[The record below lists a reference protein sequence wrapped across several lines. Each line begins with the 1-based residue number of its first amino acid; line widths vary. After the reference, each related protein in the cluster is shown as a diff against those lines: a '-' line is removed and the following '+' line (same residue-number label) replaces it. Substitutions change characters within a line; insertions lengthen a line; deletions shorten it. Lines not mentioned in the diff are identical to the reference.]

1 MSNAAAEAPAS
12 YVLAT
17 EFHDLVEEMSDA
29 VAEEHLHL
37 AMELRAYAERI
48 VGNVG
53 AAEAPYAVARRQ
65 SHYQMAFAA
74 ACGCAA
80 ACDLVLR
87 LRLAPAAQGKRARR
101 LLRSLA
107 STIQPIA
114 EAGMEPR
121 SELEEAILGEVFG
134 GRVDAEPWR
143 TDVDDLD
150 DPDDLGDE
158 GGSEYED
165 DDADAW

>member
-17 EFHDLVEEMSDA
+17 EFHDLVEEMSDTLGR
-29 VAEEHLHL
+29 EHLHL
-37 AMELRAYAERI
+37 ALELRACTERI

-80 ACDLVLR
+80 VCDLVLR
-87 LRLAPAAQGKRARR
+87 LRLAPVDQARRATR

-114 EAGMEPR
+114 EEGMEPR
-121 SELEEAILGEVFG
+121 SELEEAIMGEVFG
-134 GRVDAEPWR
+134 DAGGTEPWR
-143 TDVDDLD
+143 TDD
-150 DPDDLGDE
+150 DPDDD
-158 GGSEYED
+158 ED
-165 DDADAW
+165 DHGRAW